1 MPMEKEARRGLIEKY
16 RTTDRDTGS
25 PEVQIALLTERIQ
38 LITGHLGGHKKDHA
52 TRRGLLMLVGKR
64 NTLLKYL
71 ARKSPGRYQ
80 KLIDSLGL
88 RK

>member
-1 MPMEKEARRGLIEKY
+1 MPIEPEVRRGLVEKY
-16 RTTDRDTGS
+16 RTADRDTGS
-25 PEVQIALLTERIQ
+25 PEVQVALLTERIQ
-38 LITGHLGGHKKDHA
+38 NITNHLTGHRKDHA

-71 ARKSPGRYQ
+71 SRRSPSRYQ
-80 KLIDSLGL
+80 KLIESLGL

>member
-1 MPMEKEARRGLIEKY
+1 MPITREVRQGLIEKY
-16 RTTDRDTGS
+16 RKAEKDTGS
-25 PEVQIALLTERIQ
+25 PEVQVALLTERIQ
-38 LITGHLGGHKKDHA
+38 LITGHLAQHKKDHA

-71 ARKSPGRYQ
+71 ASRDTARYQ
-80 KLIDSLGL
+80 GLIDSLGL

>member
-1 MPMEKEARRGLIEKY
+1 MTVLKEARQAAIKKY
-16 RTTDRDTGS
+16 RTSEADTGS
-25 PEVQIALLTERIQ
+25 PEVQVALLTERIQ
-38 LITGHLGGHKKDHA
+38 AITGHLAGHRKDHA

-71 ARKSPGRYQ
+71 ARKSPDRYQ

>member
-1 MPMEKEARRGLIEKY
+1 MPIRKEVRQGLIEKY
-16 RTTDRDTGS
+16 RCAEKDTGS
-25 PEVQIALLTERIQ
+25 PEVQVSLLTERIQ
-38 LITGHLGGHKKDHA
+38 AITNHLESHKKDHS

-71 ARKSPGRYQ
+71 SRKSPQRYQ